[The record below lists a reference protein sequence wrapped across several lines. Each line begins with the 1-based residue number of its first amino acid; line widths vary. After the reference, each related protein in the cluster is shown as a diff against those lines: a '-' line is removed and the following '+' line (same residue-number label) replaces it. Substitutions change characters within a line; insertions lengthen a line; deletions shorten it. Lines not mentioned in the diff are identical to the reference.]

1 MNNAIEI
8 RDLTKDY
15 GAFKLDHVSITVPG
29 GTIMG
34 LIGENGAGK
43 STTIKCLL
51 DLIHPDSGTITL
63 LGRDNRTGERAV
75 LEDVGVVL
83 DEAMFTTR

>member
-15 GAFKLDHVSITVPG
+15 GAFKLDHVSMTVPG

-34 LIGENGAGK
+34 
-43 STTIKCLL
+43 
-51 DLIHPDSGTITL
+51 
-63 LGRDNRTGERAV
+63 
-75 LEDVGVVL
+75 
-83 DEAMFTTR
+83 